1 MNRVVRQTI
10 HEMLFDRGFD
20 TIDTENVDRIVASS
34 TANGNRVL
42 VYFIY
47 DPKVSVKNMKNMR
60 EMLDDDPTKY
70 TVLILVYKATI
81 TSFAKQF
88 IATDVNDL
96 NVQVFSE
103 SELSF
108 NVTKHELVPK
118 HDVLS
123 LEERAAVVRYYKT
136 GLRYFPL
143 LLSTDPVARY
153 YGALPGTMMRI
164 TRDSPTAGKYTLY
177 RVVV

>member
-1 MNRVVRQTI
+1 MNRAVRLTVN
-10 HEMLFDRGFD
+10 EMLFDRGFNTIVTD
-20 TIDTENVDRIVASS
+20 TVDRIVAS
-34 TANGNRVL
+34 TVNGRRVL
-42 VYFIY
+42 VYFVY
-47 DPKVSVKNMKNMR
+47 DPKVSVKKMKNMR

-70 TVLILVYKATI
+70 NVLILVYKTTI

-103 SELSF
+103 NELSF

-123 LEERAAVVRYYKT
+123 PEEKATVVSRYKT
-136 GLRYFPL
+136 GTRHFPL
-143 LLSTDPVARY
+143 MLSTDPVARY

-177 RVVV
+177 RVVA

>member
-10 HEMLFDRGFD
+10 HEMLVDRGFD
-20 TIDTENVDRIVASS
+20 TIETDNVDRIVASS
-34 TANGNRVL
+34 TANDKRLL

-47 DPKVSVKNMKNMR
+47 DPKVSVKNMKNIR

-70 TVLILVYKATI
+70 VGLILVYKATI

-118 HDVLS
+118 HEILS
-123 LEERAAVVRYYKT
+123 QSEKSAVVARYKT

-143 LLSTDPVARY
+143 ILSTDPVARY
-153 YGALPGTMMRI
+153 YGALPGIMIKI
-164 TRDSPTAGKYTLY
+164 TRDSPTAGIYTLY

>member
-1 MNRVVRQTI
+1 MNRAVRPTV

-20 TIDTENVDRIVASS
+20 TIVTDTVDRIVAS
-34 TANGNRVL
+34 AVNGKRVL
-42 VYFIY
+42 VYFVY
-47 DPKVSVKNMKNMR
+47 DPKVSVKMMKNMR

-70 TVLILVYKATI
+70 NVLILVYKATI

-103 SELSF
+103 NELSF

-118 HDVLS
+118 HDILS
-123 LEERAAVVRYYKT
+123 PEEKATVMSRYKT
-136 GLRYFPL
+136 GIRHFPL
-143 LLSTDPVARY
+143 MLSTDPVARY

-177 RVVV
+177 RVVA